1 MTNVR
6 FKGTDKDVMEVVT
19 RCAAQPIQG
28 GRYVHVED
36 AVKLSKSGLGFG
48 KDIGDIERDRDMAL
62 IGLGIALSGV
72 VFIAYDYFEGDIKQV
87 FNKLKQKWNEFRE

>member
-19 RCAAQPIQG
+19 RCAAQTVQG
-28 GRYVHVED
+28 ERYVHVED
-36 AVKLSKSGLGFG
+36 AVILSKSGLGFG
-48 KDIGDIERDRDMAL
+48 KDIGDIEHNRDMAL
-62 IGLGIALSGV
+62 VGLGIALSGV
-72 VFIAYDYFEGDIKQV
+72 VFIAYDYFADDIKQG